1 MADGLIHQGVL
12 HVSGVAKMGLGDG
25 RWEEGAGRKKERVR
39 RVGGGEGG
47 QDTRTFLEV
56 SRALAG
62 KE

>member
-1 MADGLIHQGVL
+1 
-12 HVSGVAKMGLGDG
+12 MGLGDG